1 LIAVLLFHLSV
12 ARKVRVEYAGAFYHV
27 INRGNYRSWIFESE
41 GTRKSFLKCLV
52 EVCEA
57 KGWRVHAWCLMSNHY
72 HLLIETPEPNL
83 VAGMRWL
90 QSTFANRFNRYRKEN
105 GHVFQGRYKAL
116 LIDGE
121 AIGTVCHYIHLNP
134 VRAGLIDV
142 GKLEGFADS
151 SFHQLW
157 YPGKRWS
164 FGAYDTCLEFAGELA
179 DKPKGRR
186 LYRDYL
192 RWLTADDTEQKR
204 LGFAKMSRG
213 WAKGS
218 KEFKKAVLEDI
229 KDKKLLAVKEHEAV
243 ELREVVWMRSLQ
255 AGLIALEKSWDD
267 VAASRKGADWKIS
280 LARYLRERYL
290 VPHNWI
296 ADNLKMGEP
305 SSVQSWVS
313 RHRKNTSE
321 KVDLNWLKLKNH
333 GTLD

>member
-1 LIAVLLFHLSV
+1 M

-27 INRGNYRSWIFESE
+27 INRGNYRTWIFETA
-41 GTRKSFLKCLV
+41 GTRRSFIKCLN
-52 EVCEA
+52 EVCQA

-72 HLLIETPEPNL
+72 HLLIETPESNL

-116 LIDGE
+116 LLDGE
-121 AIGTVCHYIHLNP
+121 AIGAVCHYIHLNP
-134 VRAGLIDV
+134 VRAGLIDAE
-142 GKLEGFADS
+142 KLEGFADS

-157 YPGKRWS
+157 HPRKRWS
-164 FGAYDTCLEFAGELA
+164 FGVYDTCLESAGGLA

-192 RWLTADDTEQKR
+192 QWLTNDDAEQKR
-204 LGFAKMSRG
+204 LGFAKMTRG

-218 KEFKKAVLEDI
+218 NDFKKAVLEDI
-229 KDKKLLAVKEHEAV
+229 KDKKLLAVKEHETV
-243 ELREVVWMRSLQ
+243 ELREFAWERSLQ
-255 AGLIALEKSWDD
+255 AGLVVLEKSWDD
-267 VAASRKGADWKIS
+267 VFASRKGADWKIA
-280 LARYLRERYL
+280 LARHLRECHL
-290 VPHNWI
+290 VPHRWI
-296 ADNLKMGEP
+296 ADHLKMGEA

-321 KVDLNWLKLKNH
+321 KADSSWLKLKNH
-333 GTLD
+333 ETLD